1 MTVLIMFCFR
11 SVLLFFF
18 TLFWNEIV
26 CRINPGIDMINSW
39 ISLSVLFLIT
49 YVEYAIIRSKITI
62 TKNNKNDNDNDD
74 NN

>member
-1 MTVLIMFCFR
+1 MTVLIVFCFR

-39 ISLSVLFLIT
+39 ISLSVLFFIT
-49 YVEYAIIRSKITI
+49 YVEYAIIRPKNI
-62 TKNNKNDNDNDD
+62 TKNNKDNDD
-74 NN
+74 KDDHN

>member
-26 CRINPGIDMINSW
+26 CRINPGIAMINSW

>member
-62 TKNNKNDNDNDD
+62 TKNNKNDNDKDD

>member
-1 MTVLIMFCFR
+1 MTVLIVFCFR

-39 ISLSVLFLIT
+39 ISLSVLFFIT
-49 YVEYAIIRSKITI
+49 YVEYAIIRPKNI
-62 TKNNKNDNDNDD
+62 TKNNKDNDD
-74 NN
+74 NDDHN

>member
-1 MTVLIMFCFR
+1 MAVLVMFCFR

-49 YVEYAIIRSKITI
+49 YVEYAIIRPKSAN
-62 TKNNKNDNDNDD
+62 TKNNKDNNDKDD